1 MPALIP
7 ADAGS
12 LKNVVSAAVVPI
24 HFGPDML
31 PDWSTRTIM
40 SSGICWAAALV
51 EVHTPASSSG
61 GAASPPAS
69 KLMSIPPSP
78 PLPLPLLA
86 AWPPPLPEEELPA
99 GPAELDDV
107 NMLVGEAVQPH

>member
-51 EVHTPASSSG
+51 ELHAPPSSIG
-61 GAASPPAS
+61 GAPSLPAS
-69 KLMSIPPSP
+69 KSMSSPPDP
-78 PLPLPLLA
+78 PLPLLPLLLLDA
-86 AWPPPLPEEELPA
+86 APPP
-99 GPAELDDV
+99 GPADELESGPPELDDV
-107 NMLVGEAVQPH
+107 SPLV